1 MTNILVVDDD
11 PNVALLVKM
20 TLSENKDYNIEIAG
34 NGDEALEKI
43 EQNPPDLLLLDL
55 MMPGIGGMEICKI
68 LKSKDAT
75 KYIPIIMLT
84 AKREA
89 ADMILGMN
97 SGANDYITKP
107 FNPEELMAR
116 VRAHLRIK
124 ALEEE
129 VASRK
134 ELEAVLKMSVT
145 LQHEINNPLTGVIG
159 NAELLT
165 DRKNLREADIDEI
178 AENILHSSMRIKE
191 IIKQMG
197 KVSRIVSTTYV
208 GMNEMI
214 DINKSSGPD
223 EPGSDSTDS

>member
-1 MTNILVVDDD
+1 MTNLLVVDDD

-20 TLSENKDYNIEIAG
+20 TLSENKDYNIEIASDG
-34 NGDEALEKI
+34 AEALKKI

-55 MMPGIGGMEICKI
+55 MMPGIGGMEICRI
-68 LKSKDAT
+68 LKSDKTT

-89 ADMILGMN
+89 SDMIQGMN
-97 SGANDYITKP
+97 TGANDYITKP
-107 FNPEELMAR
+107 FNPDELMAR

-159 NAELLT
+159 NAELLM
-165 DRKNLREADIDEI
+165 DRENLSEKDIDEI
-178 AENILHSSMRIKE
+178 AENIHHSSMRIKE
-191 IIKQMG
+191 IIKQMS
-197 KVSRIVSTTYV
+197 KVSRIISTTYV

-214 DINKSSGPD
+214 DINKSSKPNESGLD
-223 EPGSDSTDS
+223 